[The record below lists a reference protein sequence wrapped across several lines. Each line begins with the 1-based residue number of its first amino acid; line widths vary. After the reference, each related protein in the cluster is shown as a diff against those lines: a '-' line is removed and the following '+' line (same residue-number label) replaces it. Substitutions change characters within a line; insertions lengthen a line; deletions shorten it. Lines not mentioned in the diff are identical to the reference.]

1 MQINLQNSTSGQV
14 SNSLNINCFGSN
26 TAANL
31 EKLANLRIATSKLQS
46 SSEILSSKYSA
57 NFAKN
62 GDDGKKIA
70 PIDKETQLIKLQNL
84 IKSQKIRSILSVKT
98 TSEKMEMTKV

>member
-1 MQINLQNSTSGQV
+1 MQINQQNSSQGQ
-14 SNSLNINCFGSN
+14 SINGLAINCFGNS

-31 EKLANLRIATSKLQS
+31 EKLANLRLATSKLQP

-62 GDDGKKIA
+62 GEDGKKIA
-70 PIDKETQLIKLQNL
+70 PIDKEAQLKKLQKL
-84 IKSQKIRSILSVKT
+84 IKSQKIR
-98 TSEKMEMTKV
+98 